1 MARDLRRYAKQT
13 NIRLIIGGIAILVII
28 GDGLIL
34 LFYGR
39 DAAVL
44 GLLCLVIALMPLL
57 LIWVV
62 LSIFGWVVR
71 RSNAD

>member
-44 GLLCLVIALMPLL
+44 GLLCLVIGLMPLL